1 MLDLL
6 RNALHPASDHITRP
20 RPLLASDQGDLAP
33 VERENADLLAEYGK
47 LSKALGI
54 ANPHIDADLRI
65 ERFKAFLR
73 AKDWAVFALP
83 TVIAYMDAKAKE
95 EATAQSG
102 WHWRPL
108 RAKDHIPNV
117 LFGDAARA
125 FQHPGAPDGVHRIAA
140 SDHYHGEHE
149 GRSGN
154 TRSFGM
160 GGEMTTTQTVPPSG
174 HVYDKLVP
182 IHALRKV
189 AAIEAGFREPVAF
202 FVCDY
207 APAPHIEHPDPF
219 LMAVINNERL
229 SQGVGRFVIDFW
241 DEPGFGIEHQTA

>member
-6 RNALHPASDHITRP
+6 RRALHPASDHLTRP
-20 RPLLASDQGDLAP
+20 RPPLASGQGDLAP

-47 LSKALGI
+47 LSKSLGL

-117 LFGDAARA
+117 LFGNAARA
-125 FQHPGAPDGVHRIAA
+125 FQQHHLAA
-140 SDHYHGEHE
+140 SDHYFGEHE
-149 GRSGN
+149 DRSGGSQMQYFDGN
-154 TRSFGM
+154 GHIKNGS
-160 GGEMTTTQTVPPSG
+160 QTVPPSG

-189 AAIEAGFREPVAF
+189 AAIEAEFREPVAF

-219 LMAVINNERL
+219 LMVVINNERL
-229 SQGVGRFVIDFW
+229 SKGAGRFVIDFW
-241 DEPGFGIEHQTA
+241 DEPGFGIEEQTA